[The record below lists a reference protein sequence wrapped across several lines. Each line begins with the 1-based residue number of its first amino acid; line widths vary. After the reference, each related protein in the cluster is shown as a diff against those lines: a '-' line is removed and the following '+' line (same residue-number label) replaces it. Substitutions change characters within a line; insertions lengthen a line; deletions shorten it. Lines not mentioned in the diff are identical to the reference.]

1 MHRDSLPRKE
11 SFQIFAPV
19 VSFLEFSQKEIE
31 MQTKILIVCS
41 IYKIIKL
48 SINLLANWGIGRL
61 WYICYCLKLLLK
73 LLFSD
78 MGKILKR

>member
-19 VSFLEFSQKEIE
+19 VSLLEFSRKEIK

-41 IYKIIKL
+41 IYKMIK
-48 SINLLANWGIGRL
+48 
-61 WYICYCLKLLLK
+61 
-73 LLFSD
+73 
-78 MGKILKR
+78 